1 MPLPR
6 NTITH
11 ALIISGTLM
20 LAGCMMVG
28 PDFARP
34 PVKAVDQYKST
45 AQTEFTESLGE
56 NSNKILDPVEWW
68 KSFND
73 PTLNALLKQATAQNL
88 TLQQTALRIYQL
100 QAQLGVSDAALL
112 PSANLSAS
120 YSNARNSAIQEAIND
135 SNNLVSKNALVQ
147 VSWELDFWG
156 KNRRGIQSSLS
167 SYLSGVAAFYSA
179 DVSLTADVANTYI
192 NIRNYEELIMVAKT
206 NLALQK
212 ESLRIAGVRFKYG
225 ATSMLDLSQAQAQ
238 YEQTKAQIPALIA
251 NLKKNQ
257 HAMSILLGEPP
268 EYYEK
273 TYGNTKGSLKPPSEL
288 GVGMPRDLLRRRP
301 DVLQAEFD
309 AASKSA
315 LIGVSKAQLFP
326 TFTLG
331 GLFGY
336 ATSNYGTLSSANL
349 FSWGNNSSGVNAG
362 ISLPLFY
369 RGAIVDQVRV
379 QDAIFQQ
386 SLLAYQNQVLNA
398 QKEVEDSLITI
409 STTKSSKEDLTRGV
423 VAAQSAADLALERY
437 KAGQNDYTTVITA
450 QQNLLNIQ
458 NSLVQTS
465 SNELIG
471 YVGAFKALGGGW
483 TADMSPPKLPDQ
495 MVADMTD
502 RTDWGSVLTRA
513 GDPLTVK
520 ASKFLVDAPDPS
532 KPTQTTMPATLNMPS
547 NTTTPPTQGSA
558 APWKIY

>member
-1 MPLPR
+1 MPLLR
-6 NTITH
+6 NTTAYVLTTTSI
-11 ALIISGTLM
+11 LM

-28 PDFARP
+28 PDYSRP
-34 PVKAVDQYKST
+34 PVKTGDQYKSS

-68 KSFND
+68 QSFND

-112 PSANLSAS
+112 PSASLSAS
-120 YSNARNSAIQEAIND
+120 YSNTRNSAIQEAIND

-147 VSWELDFWG
+147 MSWELDFWG

-167 SYLSGVAAFYSA
+167 SYLSGVAAYYSA

-192 NIRNYEELIMVAKT
+192 NIRNYEELITVAKT

-212 ESLRIAGVRFKYG
+212 ESLRIAGARFKYG

-238 YEQTKAQIPALIA
+238 YEQTKAQIPGLVA

-273 TYGNTKGSLKPPSEL
+273 TYGNTKGSLKPPVEL

-331 GLFGY
+331 GIFGY

-349 FSWGNNSSGVNAG
+349 FSWGNNSTGVNAG

-369 RGAIVDQVRV
+369 RGAIVDQIRV

-409 STTKSSKEDLTRGV
+409 STTKSSKEDLSRGV
-423 VAAQSAADLALERY
+423 IAAQSAADLALERY

-483 TADMSPPKLPDQ
+483 TADMSAPKLPDQ
-495 MVADMTD
+495 MIADMTD
-502 RTDWGSVLTRA
+502 RTDWGSVLTRT

-520 ASKFLVDAPDPS
+520 VSKFLVDAPDPAKS
-532 KPTQTTMPATLNMPS
+532 TTPPTTPS
-547 NTTTPPTQGSA
+547 NTPSNTSTPPTQGSA
-558 APWKIY
+558 AP

>member
-1 MPLPR
+1 MPLFR
-6 NTITH
+6 NTTAYVLTTTSI
-11 ALIISGTLM
+11 LM

-28 PDFARP
+28 PDYSRP
-34 PVKAVDQYKST
+34 PVKTGDQYKSST
-45 AQTEFTESLGE
+45 QTEFTESLGE

-68 KSFND
+68 QSFND

-112 PSANLSAS
+112 PSASLSAS
-120 YSNARNSAIQEAIND
+120 YSNTRNSAIQEAIND
-135 SNNLVSKNALVQ
+135 SNNLVSRNALVQ
-147 VSWELDFWG
+147 MSWELDFWG

-167 SYLSGVAAFYSA
+167 SYLSGVAAYYSA

-192 NIRNYEELIMVAKT
+192 NIRNYEELIAVAKT

-212 ESLRIAGVRFKYG
+212 ESLRIAGARFKYG

-238 YEQTKAQIPALIA
+238 YEQTKAQIPALVA

-273 TYGNTKGSLKPPSEL
+273 TYGNTKGNLKPPVEL

-331 GLFGY
+331 GIFGF
-336 ATSNYGTLSSANL
+336 ASSNYGTLSSANL

-398 QKEVEDSLITI
+398 QKEVEDALITI
-409 STTKSSKEDLTRGV
+409 STTKSSKEDLSRGV
-423 VAAQSAADLALERY
+423 IAAQSAADLALERY

-495 MVADMTD
+495 MIADMTD

-513 GDPLTVK
+513 GDPITVK
-520 ASKFLVDAPDPS
+520 VGKFLVDSPDPS
-532 KPTQTTMPATLNMPS
+532 KSSAASTAPSNLPS
-547 NTTTPPTQGSA
+547 NTNTPPSQGST
-558 APWKIY
+558 AP

>member
-120 YSNARNSAIQEAIND
+120 YSNTRNSAIQEAIND
-135 SNNLVSKNALVQ
+135 PNNLVSKNALVQ

-212 ESLRIAGVRFKYG
+212 ESLRIAGARFKYG

-423 VAAQSAADLALERY
+423 IAAQSAADLALERY

-483 TADMSPPKLPDQ
+483 TADMNPPKLPDQ

-502 RTDWGSVLTRA
+502 RTDWGSVLTRT

-520 ASKFLVDAPDPS
+520 AGKFLVDAPDPL
-532 KPTQTTMPATLNMPS
+532 KPTQTTVPAKLNTPS
-547 NTTTPPTQGSA
+547 NITTPPTQGSA
-558 APWKIY
+558 AP

>member
-1 MPLPR
+1 MPLSR
-6 NTITH
+6 TSAAYI
-11 ALIISGTLM
+11 LVISSTVM
-20 LAGCMMVG
+20 LAGCVMVG
-28 PDFARP
+28 PDYSRP
-34 PVKAVDQYKST
+34 TVKAVDQYKSSS
-45 AQTEFTESLGE
+45 QTEFTESLGE
-56 NSNKILDPVEWW
+56 NTNKILDPIEWW
-68 KSFND
+68 TSFND
-73 PTLNALLKQATAQNL
+73 PTLNALLKQATSQNL
-88 TLQQTALRIYQL
+88 SLQQTAVRIFQL
-100 QAQLGVSDAALL
+100 QAQLGISNATLL

-120 YSNARNSAIQEAIND
+120 YNNNRNSAIQEAIND

-147 VSWELDFWG
+147 MSWELDFWG
-156 KNRRGIQSSLS
+156 KNRRGIQSALN

-179 DVSLTADVANTYI
+179 DVSLTADLANTYI
-192 NIRNYEELIMVAKT
+192 NIRNYEELITVAKT

-212 ESLRIAGVRFKYG
+212 ESLRIAGARFKYG

-238 YEQTKAQIPALIA
+238 YEQTKAQIPVLFA

-257 HAMSILLGEPP
+257 HAISILLGEPP
-268 EYYEK
+268 DYYEK
-273 TYGNTKGSLKPPSEL
+273 TFGKTKGSLKPPIEL
-288 GVGMPRDLLRRRP
+288 GVGMPVDLLRRRP
-301 DVLQAEFD
+301 DILQAEFD

-315 LIGVSKAQLFP
+315 LIGLNKAQLYP

-331 GLFGY
+331 GTFGY
-336 ATSNYGTLSSANL
+336 ATSNFGNLTSPNL
-349 FSWGNNSSGVNAG
+349 FSWGNNTSGINAG
-362 ISLPLFY
+362 FYLPLFY

-409 STTKSSKEDLTRGV
+409 STTKSSKEDLARGV
-423 VAAQSAADLALERY
+423 IAAQSAANLALERY
-437 KAGQNDYTTVITA
+437 KTGQSDYTTVITA

-495 MVADMTD
+495 MIADMTD
-502 RTDWGSVLTRA
+502 RTDWGSVLT
-513 GDPLTVK
+513 K
-520 ASKFLVDAPDPS
+520 ASDPSTVRVGKFLVDSPDPS
-532 KPTQTTMPATLNMPS
+532 KPIQVKAPYKLNTPS
-547 NTTTPPTQGSA
+547 NIAVPPTQGST
-558 APWKIY
+558 AP

>member
-1 MPLPR
+1 MLLPR
-6 NTITH
+6 TTITRV
-11 ALIISGTLM
+11 LIVSGALM

-28 PDFARP
+28 PDYARP
-34 PVKAVDQYKST
+34 PVNAADQYKPS

-56 NSNKILDPVEWW
+56 KSNKILDPVEWW
-68 KSFND
+68 QSFND
-73 PTLNALLKQATAQNL
+73 PTLNILLKQAAAQNL

-112 PSANLSAS
+112 PSAFLNAS
-120 YSNARNSAIQEAIND
+120 YSNSRNSAIQEAIND
-135 SNNLVSKNALVQ
+135 PNNLVSRNAIVQ

-156 KNRRGIQSSLS
+156 KSRRGIQSSLT
-167 SYLSGVAAFYSA
+167 SYLSGVAAYYAA

-192 NIRNYEELIMVAKT
+192 NIRNYEELIEVAKT

-212 ESLRIAGVRFKYG
+212 ESLRIAGARFKYG

-238 YEQTKAQIPALIA
+238 YEQTNAQIPGLIA
-251 NLKKNQ
+251 NLRKNQ
-257 HAMSILLGEPP
+257 HAMSILLGESPN
-268 EYYEK
+268 YYEK
-273 TYGNTKGSLKPPSEL
+273 TYGNTKGSLKPPTEL
-288 GVGMPRDLLRRRP
+288 GIGMPIDLLRRRP

-315 LIGVSKAQLFP
+315 LIGVNKAQLFP
-326 TFTLG
+326 AFTLG
-331 GLFGY
+331 GSFGY
-336 ATSNYGTLSSANL
+336 STSNYGNLTSPNL
-349 FSWGNNSSGVNAG
+349 FSWGNNSSGVTAG
-362 ISLPLFY
+362 LYLPLFY

-409 STTKSSKEDLTRGV
+409 STTKSSKEDLRRGV
-423 VAAQSAADLALERY
+423 IAAQSAADLALERY
-437 KAGQNDYTTVITA
+437 KTGQNDYTTVITA

-458 NSLVQTS
+458 SSLVQTS

-483 TADMSPPKLPDQ
+483 TADMTPPQLPDQ
-495 MVADMTD
+495 MIADMTD
-502 RTDWGSVLTRA
+502 RTDWGSVLTRT

-520 ASKFLVDAPDPS
+520 TSKFLVDTPDPS
-532 KPTQTTMPATLNMPS
+532 KPTLTIAPS
-547 NTTTPPTQGSA
+547 SINTPTKPTQGSA
-558 APWKIY
+558 AP

>member
-1 MPLPR
+1 
-6 NTITH
+6 
-11 ALIISGTLM
+11 
-20 LAGCMMVG
+20 MVG
-28 PDFARP
+28 PDYSRP
-34 PVKAVDQYKST
+34 PVKAVDQYKSST
-45 AQTEFTESLGE
+45 QTEFTESLGE
-56 NSNKILDPVEWW
+56 NSNKVLDPVEWW
-68 KSFND
+68 QSFND
-73 PTLNALLKQATAQNL
+73 PTLNVLLKQATAQNL

-112 PSANLSAS
+112 PSASLSAS
-120 YSNARNSAIQEAIND
+120 YSNSRNSAIQEAIND

-147 VSWELDFWG
+147 MSWELDFWG

-167 SYLSGVAAFYSA
+167 SYLSGVAAYYSA

-192 NIRNYEELIMVAKT
+192 NIRNYEELITVAKT

-212 ESLRIAGVRFKYG
+212 ESLRIAGARFKYG

-238 YEQTKAQIPALIA
+238 YEQTKAQIPGLVA
-251 NLKKNQ
+251 NLRKNQ

-268 EYYEK
+268 DYYER
-273 TYGNTKGSLKPPSEL
+273 TYGNTKGSLKPPVEL

-315 LIGVSKAQLFP
+315 LIGVTKAQLFP

-331 GLFGY
+331 GIFGF

-409 STTKSSKEDLTRGV
+409 STTKSSKEDLSRGV
-423 VAAQSAADLALERY
+423 IAAQSAADLALERY

-465 SNELIG
+465 SNELLG

-495 MVADMTD
+495 MIADMTD

-520 ASKFLVDAPDPS
+520 VGKFLVDAPDPS
-532 KPTQTTMPATLNMPS
+532 KPTQAIPATPINTPS
-547 NTTTPPTQGSA
+547 NTTTPPSQGST
-558 APWKIY
+558 AP

>member
-1 MPLPR
+1 MHLYR
-6 NTITH
+6 NSTTYLLVI
-11 ALIISGTLM
+11 AITLM
-20 LAGCMMVG
+20 LAGCTMVG
-28 PDFARP
+28 PDYLRP
-34 PVKAVDQYKST
+34 PVKAVEQYRTST
-45 AQTEFTESLGE
+45 QTEFTESLGE
-56 NSNKILDPVEWW
+56 NSNKILDPVDWW
-68 KSFND
+68 RSFND

-100 QAQLGVSDAALL
+100 QAQLGVSDATLL
-112 PSANLSAS
+112 PSANLSAA
-120 YSNARNSAIQEAIND
+120 YNNNRNSAIQEAIND

-147 VSWELDFWG
+147 MSWELDFWG
-156 KNRRGIQSSLS
+156 KNRRGVQSSLN
-167 SYLSGVAAFYSA
+167 SYLSGVAAYYSA

-192 NIRNYEELIMVAKT
+192 NIRNYEELIAVAKT

-212 ESLRIAGVRFKYG
+212 ESLRIAGARFKYG

-238 YEQTKAQIPALIA
+238 YEQTKAQIPGLVAI
-251 NLKKNQ
+251 LKKNQ

-268 EYYEK
+268 NYYEK
-273 TYGNTKGSLKPPSEL
+273 TFGNTKGSLKPPTEL

-326 TFTLG
+326 TFTLSG
-331 GLFGY
+331 MFGY
-336 ATSNYGTLSSANL
+336 STSNYGNLTSPNL
-349 FSWGNNSSGVNAG
+349 FSWGNNSSGVSAG
-362 ISLPLFY
+362 LYLPLFY

-409 STTKSSKEDLTRGV
+409 STTKSSKEDLGRGV
-423 VAAQSAADLALERY
+423 IAAQSAADLALERY
-437 KAGQNDYTTVITA
+437 KTGQSDYTTVITA

-458 NSLVQTS
+458 NSLVQTA

-483 TADMSPPKLPDQ
+483 TADMSPPQLPDR
-495 MVADMTD
+495 MITDMAD
-502 RTDWGSVLTRA
+502 RTDWGSVLTRT

-520 ASKFLVDAPDPS
+520 VSKFLVDTPDLS
-532 KPTQTTMPATLNMPS
+532 KPIQDTVPS
-547 NTTTPPTQGSA
+547 NSNTPINTPTKPTQGSA
-558 APWKIY
+558 AP

>member
-1 MPLPR
+1 MPLHR
-6 NTITH
+6 NIISH
-11 ALIISGTLM
+11 ALIISGALI
-20 LAGCMMVG
+20 LAGCTMVG

-56 NSNKILDPVEWW
+56 NSNKILNPVEWW
-68 KSFND
+68 QGFND
-73 PTLNALLKQATAQNL
+73 PTLNTLLKQATAQNL

-120 YSNARNSAIQEAIND
+120 YSNTRNSAIQEIVND
-135 SNNLVSKNALVQ
+135 SNNLVSKNVLVQ
-147 VSWELDFWG
+147 MSWELDFWG
-156 KNRRGIQSSLS
+156 KNRRGIQSSLT

-212 ESLRIAGVRFKYG
+212 ESLRIAGARFKYG

-268 EYYEK
+268 DYYEK

-331 GLFGY
+331 GIFGF

-349 FSWGNNSSGVNAG
+349 FSWGNSSSGVNAG
-362 ISLPLFY
+362 LYLPLFY

-495 MVADMTD
+495 MIADMTD

-520 ASKFLVDAPDPS
+520 VGKFLVDAPDPS
-532 KPTQTTMPATLNMPS
+532 KPAQTAAPAKLNTPL
-547 NTTTPPTQGSA
+547 NTPITPNQGSA
-558 APWKIY
+558 AP

>member
-6 NTITH
+6 NTTAYVLTI
-11 ALIISGTLM
+11 ASILM

-28 PDFARP
+28 PDYSRP
-34 PVKAVDQYKST
+34 PVKTVDQYKPST
-45 AQTEFTESLGE
+45 QTEFTESLGE

-68 KSFND
+68 QSFND
-73 PTLNALLKQATAQNL
+73 PTLNTLLKQATSQNL

-100 QAQLGVSDAALL
+100 QAQLGVSDSALL
-112 PSANLSAS
+112 PSLNLSAS
-120 YSNARNSAIQEAIND
+120 YSNTRNSAIQEAIND

-147 VSWELDFWG
+147 MSWELDFWG

-192 NIRNYEELIMVAKT
+192 NIRNYEELIDVAKT

-212 ESLRIAGVRFKYG
+212 ESLRIAGARFKYG

-238 YEQTKAQIPALIA
+238 YEQTKAQIPVLVA

-273 TYGNTKGSLKPPSEL
+273 TYGNTKGSLKPPTAL

-331 GLFGY
+331 GIFGY

-349 FSWGNNSSGVNAG
+349 FSWGNNSSGINAG

-409 STTKSSKEDLTRGV
+409 STTKSSKEDLSRGV
-423 VAAQSAADLALERY
+423 IAAQSAADLALERY

-495 MVADMTD
+495 MIADMTD
-502 RTDWGSVLTRA
+502 RADWGSVLTKT

-520 ASKFLVDAPDPS
+520 VSKFLVDAPDPA
-532 KPTQTTMPATLNMPS
+532 KPTTPTSMPTATPS
-547 NTTTPPTQGSA
+547 NTTTPPSQGSTA
-558 APWKIY
+558 R

>member
-1 MPLPR
+1 MPLLR
-6 NTITH
+6 NTTAYLLTTTSI
-11 ALIISGTLM
+11 LM

-28 PDFARP
+28 PDYSRP
-34 PVKAVDQYKST
+34 PVKTGDQYKSS

-68 KSFND
+68 QSFND

-112 PSANLSAS
+112 PSASLSAS
-120 YSNARNSAIQEAIND
+120 YSNTRNSAIQEAIND

-147 VSWELDFWG
+147 MSWELDFWG

-167 SYLSGVAAFYSA
+167 SYLSGVAAYYSA

-192 NIRNYEELIMVAKT
+192 NIRNYEELITVAKT

-212 ESLRIAGVRFKYG
+212 ESLRIAGARFKYG

-238 YEQTKAQIPALIA
+238 YEQTKAQIPALVA

-273 TYGNTKGSLKPPSEL
+273 TYGNTKGSLKPPVEL

-331 GLFGY
+331 GIFGF
-336 ATSNYGTLSSANL
+336 ASSNYGTLSSANL

-409 STTKSSKEDLTRGV
+409 STTKSSKEDLSRGV
-423 VAAQSAADLALERY
+423 IAAQSAADLALERY

-495 MVADMTD
+495 MIADMSD
-502 RTDWGSVLTRA
+502 RTDWGSVLSRT

-520 ASKFLVDAPDPS
+520 VSKYLVDTPDPA
-532 KPTQTTMPATLNMPS
+532 KPADAVVPASNKTTP
-547 NTTTPPTQGSA
+547 TTTPTNTPKTQGSA
-558 APWKIY
+558 AP

>member
-1 MPLPR
+1 MPLSR
-6 NTITH
+6 NSSAYLLVIV
-11 ALIISGTLM
+11 STLM
-20 LAGCMMVG
+20 LAGCFMVG
-28 PDFARP
+28 PDFTRP
-34 PVKAVDQYKST
+34 TVKTVDQYKTSS
-45 AQTEFTESLGE
+45 QTEFTESLGE

-73 PTLNALLKQATAQNL
+73 PTLNALLKQATDQNL
-88 TLQQTALRIYQL
+88 TLQQAALRIYQL
-100 QAQLGVSDAALL
+100 QAQLGVSDATLL

-120 YSNARNSAIQEAIND
+120 YNNNRNSAIQEAIND
-135 SNNLVSKNALVQ
+135 SNNLISKNALVQ

-156 KNRRGIQSSLS
+156 KNRRGVQSSLN

-192 NIRNYEELIMVAKT
+192 NIRNYEELIAVAKT

-212 ESLRIAGVRFKYG
+212 ESLRIAGARFKYG

-238 YEQTKAQIPALIA
+238 YEQTKAQIPGLVA

-268 EYYEK
+268 NYYEK
-273 TYGNTKGSLKPPSEL
+273 TYGNTRGSLKPPTEL
-288 GVGMPRDLLRRRP
+288 GIGMPIDLLRRRP

-315 LIGVSKAQLFP
+315 LIGVNKAQLYP

-331 GLFGY
+331 GTFGY
-336 ATSNYGTLSSANL
+336 STSNYGSLTSPNL
-349 FSWGNNSSGVNAG
+349 FSWGNNSSGVSAG
-362 ISLPLFY
+362 LYLPLFY

-409 STTKSSKEDLTRGV
+409 STTKSSKEDLGRGV
-423 VAAQSAADLALERY
+423 IAAQSAADLALERY
-437 KAGQNDYTTVITA
+437 KTGQSDYTTVITA

-483 TADMSPPKLPDQ
+483 TADMTPPKLPDQ
-495 MVADMTD
+495 MIADMTD

-520 ASKFLVDAPDPS
+520 VSKVLVDTPDPS
-532 KPTQTTMPATLNMPS
+532 KSTQAIAPS
-547 NTTTPPTQGSA
+547 NTNTPTNTPTKPTQGSA
-558 APWKIY
+558 AP

>member
-1 MPLPR
+1 MPLIR
-6 NTITH
+6 NTTAYAVTITS
-11 ALIISGTLM
+11 ALL

-28 PDFARP
+28 PDYSRP
-34 PVKAVDQYKST
+34 PVKSVDQYKTST
-45 AQTEFTESLGE
+45 KTEFTESLGE

-68 KSFND
+68 QSFND

-100 QAQLGVSDAALL
+100 QAQLGVNEATLL

-120 YSNARNSAIQEAIND
+120 YSNSRNSAIQEAIND

-147 VSWELDFWG
+147 MSWELDFWG
-156 KNRRGIQSSLS
+156 KNRRGVQSSLS
-167 SYLSGVAAFYSA
+167 SYLSGVAAYYSA

-192 NIRNYEELIMVAKT
+192 NIRNYEELMAVAKT
-206 NLALQK
+206 NLELQK
-212 ESLRIAGVRFKYG
+212 ESLRIAGARFKYG

-238 YEQTKAQIPALIA
+238 YEQTKAQIPGLIA
-251 NLKKNQ
+251 NLKKNE

-268 EYYEK
+268 DYYEK
-273 TYGNTKGSLKPPSEL
+273 TYGKTKGSLKPPADL

-309 AASKSA
+309 AASKSS

-331 GLFGY
+331 GIFGY
-336 ATSNYGTLSSANL
+336 STSNYGNLTSPNL
-349 FSWGNNSSGVNAG
+349 FSWGNSSSGVNAG
-362 ISLPLFY
+362 LYLPLFY

-398 QKEVEDSLITI
+398 QKEVEDALITI
-409 STTKSSKEDLTRGV
+409 STTKSAKEDLSRGV
-423 VAAQSAADLALERY
+423 VAAQSAANLALERY

-458 NSLVQTS
+458 NSLVQTQS
-465 SNELIG
+465 SELIG

-483 TADMSPPKLPDQ
+483 TADMNPPKLPDQ
-495 MVADMTD
+495 MIADMSD

-520 ASKFLVDAPDPS
+520 AGKFLVDTPESSQASPS
-532 KPTQTTMPATLNMPS
+532 SMPTKLNTPT
-547 NTTTPPTQGSA
+547 NTPISPTQGSA
-558 APWKIY
+558 AP

>member
-1 MPLPR
+1 
-6 NTITH
+6 
-11 ALIISGTLM
+11 
-20 LAGCMMVG
+20 MVG
-28 PDFARP
+28 PDYSRP
-34 PVKAVDQYKST
+34 PVKAVDQYQST
-45 AQTEFTESLGE
+45 TQTEFTESLGE

-73 PTLNALLKQATAQNL
+73 PTLNALLKQATLQNL
-88 TLQQTALRIYQL
+88 NLQQTALRIYQL
-100 QAQLGVSDAALL
+100 QAQLGVSEGAFL

-120 YSNARNSAIQEAIND
+120 YSNNRNSAIQEAIND
-135 SNNLVSKNALVQ
+135 SNNLVSRNALIQ

-156 KNRRGIQSSLS
+156 KNRRGIQSSLT
-167 SYLSGVAAFYSA
+167 SYLSGVAAYYSA

-192 NIRNYEELIMVAKT
+192 NIRNYEELITVAKT
-206 NLALQK
+206 NLELQK
-212 ESLRIAGVRFKYG
+212 ESLRIAGARYKYG

-238 YEQTKAQIPALIA
+238 YEQTKAQIPGLIA
-251 NLKKNQ
+251 NLRKNQ

-268 EYYEK
+268 DYYEK
-273 TYGNTKGSLKPPSEL
+273 TYGKTKGTLKPPVEL

-315 LIGVSKAQLFP
+315 LIGVNKAQLFP

-331 GLFGY
+331 GTFGY
-336 ATSNYGTLSSANL
+336 SNSNYGNLTSANL
-349 FSWGNNSSGVNAG
+349 FSWGNSSSGVTAG
-362 ISLPLFY
+362 LYLPLFY

-386 SLLAYQNQVLNA
+386 SLLAYQNLVLNA

-409 STTKSSKEDLTRGV
+409 STTKSSKEDLSRGV

-450 QQNLLNIQ
+450 QQSLLNIQ

-483 TADMSPPKLPDQ
+483 SADMNPPKLPDE
-495 MVADMTD
+495 MIADMTD

-520 ASKFLVDAPDPS
+520 AGKFLVDAPDPS
-532 KPTQTTMPATLNMPS
+532 KPVQTTVPAKS
-547 NTTTPPTQGSA
+547 NTPTTTPPTQGSA
-558 APWKIY
+558 AP

>member
-1 MPLPR
+1 MPLLR
-6 NTITH
+6 ITH
-11 ALIISGTLM
+11 LFALAAASSLM

-28 PDFARP
+28 PDYARP
-34 PVKAVDQYKST
+34 EVKAVEQYKSST
-45 AQTEFTESLGE
+45 QTEFTESLGE

-68 KSFND
+68 QSFND

-88 TLQQTALRIYQL
+88 SLQQTALRIYQL

-112 PSANLSAS
+112 PSASLSAS
-120 YSNARNSAIQEAIND
+120 YSNTRNSAIQEVIND

-147 VSWELDFWG
+147 MSWELDFWG
-156 KNRRGIQSSLS
+156 KNRRGVQSSLS
-167 SYLSGVAAFYSA
+167 SYLSGVAAYYSA
-179 DVSLTADVANTYI
+179 DVSLSADVANTYI
-192 NIRNYEELIMVAKT
+192 NIRNYEELIAVAKA
-206 NLALQK
+206 NLSLQK
-212 ESLRIAGVRFKYG
+212 ESLRIAGARFKYG

-238 YEQTKAQIPALIA
+238 YEQTKAQIPGLIA

-268 EYYEK
+268 NYYEK
-273 TYGNTKGSLKPPSEL
+273 TYGSTRGSLRPPTEL

-331 GLFGY
+331 GIFGF
-336 ATSNYGTLSSANL
+336 ASSNYGTLSSANL
-349 FSWGNNSSGVNAG
+349 FSWGNSSSGINAG

-409 STTKSSKEDLTRGV
+409 STTKSSKEDLSRGV
-423 VAAQSAADLALERY
+423 IAAQSAADLALERY

-465 SNELIG
+465 SSELIG

-483 TADMSPPKLPDQ
+483 SADMSPPKIPDR
-495 MVADMTD
+495 MIADMTD
-502 RTDWGSVLTRA
+502 RTDWGSVLTRT

-520 ASKFLVDAPDPS
+520 ASKFLVDTPDPS
-532 KPTQTTMPATLNMPS
+532 ESSQAATPVKVNTPHSPTP
-547 NTTTPPTQGSA
+547 GSA
-558 APWKIY
+558 AP

>member
-1 MPLPR
+1 MPLLR
-6 NTITH
+6 NTTAYLLTTTSI
-11 ALIISGTLM
+11 LM

-28 PDFARP
+28 PDYSRP
-34 PVKAVDQYKST
+34 PVKTGDQYKSS

-68 KSFND
+68 QSFND

-112 PSANLSAS
+112 PSASLSAS
-120 YSNARNSAIQEAIND
+120 YSNTRNSAIQEAIND

-147 VSWELDFWG
+147 MSWELDFWG

-167 SYLSGVAAFYSA
+167 SYLSGVAAYYSA

-192 NIRNYEELIMVAKT
+192 NIRNYEELITVAKT

-212 ESLRIAGVRFKYG
+212 ESLRIAGARFKYG

-238 YEQTKAQIPALIA
+238 YEQTKAQIPALVA

-273 TYGNTKGSLKPPSEL
+273 TYGNTKGSLKPPVEL

-331 GLFGY
+331 GIFGF
-336 ATSNYGTLSSANL
+336 ASSNYGTLSSANL

-362 ISLPLFY
+362 VSLPLFY

-409 STTKSSKEDLTRGV
+409 STTKSSKEDLSRGV
-423 VAAQSAADLALERY
+423 IAAQSAADLALERY

-495 MVADMTD
+495 MITDMSD
-502 RTDWGSVLTRA
+502 RTDWGSVLSRT

-520 ASKFLVDAPDPS
+520 VSKYLVDTPDPP
-532 KPTQTTMPATLNMPS
+532 KPADAVVPAS
-547 NTTTPPTQGSA
+547 NAATPTTTPTNTPKTQGSA
-558 APWKIY
+558 AP